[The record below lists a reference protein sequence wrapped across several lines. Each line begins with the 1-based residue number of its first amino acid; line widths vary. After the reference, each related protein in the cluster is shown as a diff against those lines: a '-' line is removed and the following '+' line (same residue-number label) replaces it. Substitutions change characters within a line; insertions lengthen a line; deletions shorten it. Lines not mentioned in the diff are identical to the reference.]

1 MTLASVART
10 LTAITDAIT
19 RPHPKKDAPVELKL
33 WNELTPSEKAD
44 VFYANADHG
53 PLTDAHVEA
62 VIAAREP
69 SDDPAVPSAEWGA
82 MMDQRIN
89 DKRDR

>member
-1 MTLASVART
+1 MRLS
-10 LTAITDAIT
+10 
-19 RPHPKKDAPVELKL
+19 L
-33 WNELTPSEKAD
+33 WNSLTRSEKAD
-44 VFYANADHG
+44 VFYANADNG

-82 MMDQRIN
+82 MMDQRIAEARG
-89 DKRDR
+89 K